1 MNDCKKNL
9 KRSNAVNYDE
19 VLRLHLQGLTAGQIA
34 IKMGRAE
41 GGVANAITQMRKAY
55 GVERVPYLKDVQR
68 QLREAKAEKVKKP
81 EQIPTPKR
89 TPSIAHPCF
98 KYEIPETWAG
108 AFRMLALYLDRS
120 GDTEGL
126 ELAKHIAKQKGMRL

>member
-9 KRSNAVNYDE
+9 KRSNAVDYDE

-68 QLREAKAEKVKKP
+68 QLREAKAEKVK
-81 EQIPTPKR
+81 QIPTPKR

-120 GDTEGL
+120 GDTEGW